1 MYNLN
6 PKETVI
12 TITNFISSYIQQS
25 GTKGAVIGLSGGID
39 STVSA
44 YLSVKALGKE
54 NVFGIL
60 IPEKELTSPEDILD
74 ATEVAHI
81 LNIDFSVVEI
91 SEIIKLFYHSIPE
104 VDKTNRLATGNL
116 KARIRMSILYYY
128 ANLMNRIVVGTG
140 NRTEILLGYF
150 TKYGDGGVDIEPLG
164 NLFKTQVKQIAHY
177 LEVPHQIIE
186 KPPSAG
192 LWAGQTDEDDLGLSY
207 EIIDNILF
215 TLLDKGKPI
224 EYATEQFEIDK
235 EVISN
240 LMERIDKNQHKR
252 HVAPTP

>member
-116 KARIRMSILYYY
+116 KARISRYLIPMLCTGSPIFSP
-128 ANLMNRIVVGTG
+128 VVPAAIPHSDMT
-140 NRTEILLGYF
+140 ILLWQ
-150 TKYGDGGVDIEPLG
+150 K
-164 NLFKTQVKQIAHY
+164 N
-177 LEVPHQIIE
+177 
-186 KPPSAG
+186 
-192 LWAGQTDEDDLGLSY
+192 TDL
-207 EIIDNILF
+207 IL
-215 TLLDKGKPI
+215 
-224 EYATEQFEIDK
+224 
-235 EVISN
+235 ISIS
-240 LMERIDKNQHKR
+240 LMWVSI
-252 HVAPTP
+252 

>member
-1 MYNLN
+1 MHNLN
-6 PKETVI
+6 PKENVI

-25 GTKGAVIGLSGGID
+25 GMKGAVIGLSGGID

-116 KARIRMSILYYY
+116 KPRIRMSILYYY

-224 EYATEQFEIDK
+224 DYAAEQFGIDK
-235 EVISN
+235 EMISD

>member
-1 MYNLN
+1 MHSFN
-6 PKETVI
+6 PEETVT
-12 TITNFISSYIQQS
+12 TITNFISSYVQQS
-25 GTKGAVIGLSGGID
+25 GTKGVIIGLSGGID

-54 NVFGIL
+54 NVLGIL
-60 IPEKELTSPEDILD
+60 IPEKELTPPEDILD
-74 ATEVAHI
+74 ATEVAHL

-91 SEIIKLFYHSIPE
+91 SEIINLFFHSIPE
-104 VDKTNRLATGNL
+104 GDKTNRLATGNL
-116 KARIRMSILYYY
+116 KARIRMCTLYYY
-128 ANLMNRIVVGTG
+128 ANLMNRLVVGTG

-164 NLFKTQVKQIAHY
+164 NLFKTQVKQVAHY

-192 LWAGQTDEDDLGLSY
+192 LWAGQTDEKDLGLSY

-215 TLLDKGKPI
+215 TLLDKGKTA
-224 EYATEQFEIDK
+224 EYAAEQFGIDK
-235 EVISN
+235 GMIID
-240 LMERIDKNQHKR
+240 LMDRIDKNQHKR
-252 HVAPTP
+252 HVAPIP

>member
-128 ANLMNRIVVGTG
+128 ANHFFIYL
-140 NRTEILLGYF
+140 ELFSCILYRF
-150 TKYGDGGVDIEPLG
+150 TFIQQSKKNIINYLVA
-164 NLFKTQVKQIAHY
+164 KTQ
-177 LEVPHQIIE
+177 II
-186 KPPSAG
+186 
-192 LWAGQTDEDDLGLSY
+192 LIGLSCPQ
-207 EIIDNILF
+207 
-215 TLLDKGKPI
+215 TG
-224 EYATEQFEIDK
+224 
-235 EVISN
+235 
-240 LMERIDKNQHKR
+240 
-252 HVAPTP
+252 